1 MQETIKRQEKAI
13 KANEAAKTLYPRE
26 KWEVLEMGIFIAK
39 SRMPRSAEQIN
50 ILEKEL
56 RQASGLYPNRCTRL
70 SGISIVIFIR
80 RNIVKYRMHTD
91 TIIIRLNVHKNRL
104 SDFLR

>member
-1 MQETIKRQEKAI
+1 MSCGQTSPLKKGVEENGQIFFFYYKRERI
-13 KANEAAKTLYPRE
+13 MTHTR
-26 KWEVLEMGIFIAK
+26 F
-39 SRMPRSAEQIN
+39 
-50 ILEKEL
+50 
-56 RQASGLYPNRCTRL
+56 GLYPNRCTRL
-70 SGISIVIFIR
+70 SGICIVIFIR